1 VESFLSECA
10 DPRPLFLYAG
20 VTFFHDQ
27 EHCVP
32 KPLLQLFRFRL
43 LASVVLATTGV
54 LSLVAMAPA
63 RAAGYP
69 DKPIH
74 LVIPFPPA
82 GATDVIG
89 RAIGQELSKS
99 LGQPVIVENRPGAGS
114 TIGNDVVAKA
124 APDGY
129 TLLMASGSICIA
141 ANVYSK
147 VSYDVV
153 KSFAPITLV
162 GQVPHVLVANSA
174 VKANTVKELIALAR
188 SQPGKLNAASQGNG
202 TLSHMELELFKISTG
217 TDIVHVPYR
226 GSSTVMTDLVAGNVN
241 LFFDSLTSSMPMV
254 KRGNL
259 KALAVLSPQRLPE
272 YPELPTLAE
281 AGVAGFE
288 GKNWFALMAPAGT
301 PPEIV
306 RLLNER
312 MVRILADPALKARM
326 TAQGAILESS
336 TPVEL
341 EKLIRDDLSRWATV
355 VKKAGVHL
363 E

>member
-1 VESFLSECA
+1 MPQSFRRLT
-10 DPRPLFLYAG
+10 RLPLFLTM
-20 VTFFHDQ
+20 VTATASM
-27 EHCVP
+27 
-32 KPLLQLFRFRL
+32 LLPM
-43 LASVVLATTGV
+43 
-54 LSLVAMAPA
+54 VAAPVH
-63 RAAGYP
+63 AAGYP
-69 DKPIH
+69 DKPIR

-82 GATDVIG
+82 GATDVLG

-114 TIGNDVVAKA
+114 TIGNDAVAKA

-141 ANVYSK
+141 ANVYNK

-162 GQVPHVLVANSA
+162 GQVPHMLVANPA
-174 VKANTVKELIALAR
+174 VKASTVKELIALAR

-226 GSSTVMTDLVAGNVN
+226 GSSTVMTDLISGNVN
-241 LFFDSLTSSMPMV
+241 LFFDSVTSSMPMV
-254 KRGNL
+254 KKGNL
-259 KALAVLSPQRLPE
+259 KALAVLSSQRLPDH
-272 YPELPTLAE
+272 PEIPTMTE
-281 AGVAGFE
+281 AGVQGFD

-301 PPEIV
+301 SPEIV
-306 RLLNER
+306 KLLNER

-336 TPVEL
+336 TPAEMD
-341 EKLIRDDLSRWATV
+341 KIIRDDLARWATV

>member
-1 VESFLSECA
+1 MPQSFRRLT
-10 DPRPLFLYAG
+10 RLPLFLAMVTTTAG
-20 VTFFHDQ
+20 
-27 EHCVP
+27 
-32 KPLLQLFRFRL
+32 LLLPM
-43 LASVVLATTGV
+43 
-54 LSLVAMAPA
+54 VAAPVH
-63 RAAGYP
+63 AAGYP
-69 DKPIH
+69 DKPIR

-82 GATDVIG
+82 GATDVLG

-114 TIGNDVVAKA
+114 TIGNDAVAKA

-141 ANVYSK
+141 ANVYNK

-162 GQVPHVLVANSA
+162 GQVPHMLVANPA
-174 VKANTVKELIALAR
+174 VKASTVKELIALAR

-226 GSSTVMTDLVAGNVN
+226 GSSTVMTDLISGNVN
-241 LFFDSLTSSMPMV
+241 LFFDSVTSSMPMV
-254 KRGNL
+254 KKGNL
-259 KALAVLSPQRLPE
+259 KALAVLSSQRLPDH
-272 YPELPTLAE
+272 PEIPTMTE
-281 AGVAGFE
+281 AGVQGFD

-301 PPEIV
+301 SPEIV
-306 RLLNER
+306 KLLNER

-336 TPVEL
+336 TPAEMD
-341 EKLIRDDLSRWATV
+341 KIIRDDLARWATV